1 MRTVLLADDNR
12 ECRRSMMRL
21 IQRLGLRT
29 LTAANTDEVL
39 RALERTMI
47 DLAILDLE
55 MPREGGLA
63 VLPRIRRHRPSLPV
77 IIVSGADSRE
87 AVLRSFAAGAYGFL
101 HKPVDVYTLRR
112 FLRRAATPVH
122 PALLR
127 IGFPDRPGRHR
138 ERKNDA

>member
-21 IQRLGLRT
+21 VARLGLRT
-29 LTAANTDEVL
+29 LSAVNTDEVL
-39 RALERTMI
+39 RMLERTMI

-55 MPREGGLA
+55 MPREGGLG
-63 VLPRIRRHRPSLPV
+63 VLRRIHRHRPSLPV
-77 IIVSGADSRE
+77 IIVSGADSRA

-101 HKPVDVYTLRR
+101 PKPVDVYALRHY
-112 FLRRAATPVH
+112 LRRAVTPVH

-127 IGFPDRPGRHR
+127 YGYPDQPRRTR